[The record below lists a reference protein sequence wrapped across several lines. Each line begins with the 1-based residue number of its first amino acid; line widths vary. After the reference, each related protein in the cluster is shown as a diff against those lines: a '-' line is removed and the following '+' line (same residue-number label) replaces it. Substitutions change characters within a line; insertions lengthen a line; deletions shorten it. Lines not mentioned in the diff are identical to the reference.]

1 MALRFRKSVKLA
13 PGIRM
18 NFSGGGVSWS
28 LGPRGAS
35 IGIGKRGTYLNAGI
49 PGTGLSFR
57 ERLGPGATGGGRQ
70 APMTAASSGKVSM
83 SVTVGVEDD
92 GTMIFKDEAG
102 NPLSSELVAVA
113 KRQQGDS
120 LRSLMQSKCDEI
132 NAQVDALGT
141 LHHFAPRPTD
151 HPVYQPSPFDDPRPS
166 QPQRKT
172 PGFLKKLFGGA
183 DSVEKENV
191 RAEEGYRAALQDW
204 EQAKE
209 EYVNTERRKSILM
222 SQAAAGKVTFM
233 EIFLEQALQD
243 IVWPRETLVSFEIQ
257 DGGARLVFDVDL
269 PEIED
274 MPTKVAAVPQRGYK
288 LSVKK
293 LSQTKV
299 QQLYADHVHSITFR
313 LIAEAFALLP
323 TLSELILSG
332 FTQRADPGTG
342 HETDQYLLSV
352 RVRREEWAQINFDAL
367 ESVDV
372 VEALGRFELRRSMTK
387 TGVFKVVEP
396 I

>member
-1 MALRFRKSVKLA
+1 
-13 PGIRM
+13 
-18 NFSGGGVSWS
+18 
-28 LGPRGAS
+28 
-35 IGIGKRGTYLNAGI
+35 
-49 PGTGLSFR
+49 
-57 ERLGPGATGGGRQ
+57 
-70 APMTAASSGKVSM
+70 MT
-83 SVTVGVEDD
+83 
-92 GTMIFKDEAG
+92 
-102 NPLSSELVAVA
+102 
-113 KRQQGDS
+113 
-120 LRSLMQSKCDEI
+120 
-132 NAQVDALGT
+132 
-141 LHHFAPRPTD
+141 
-151 HPVYQPSPFDDPRPS
+151 
-166 QPQRKT
+166 
-172 PGFLKKLFGGA
+172 
-183 DSVEKENV
+183 
-191 RAEEGYRAALQDW
+191 
-204 EQAKE
+204 
-209 EYVNTERRKSILM
+209 
-222 SQAAAGKVTFM
+222 QAAAGKVSFM

-257 DGGARLVFDVDL
+257 DEGARLVFDVDL

-288 LSVKK
+288 LSVKE

>member
-57 ERLGPGATGGGRQ
+57 EQLGPGATGGRR
-70 APMTAASSGKVSM
+70 APTATSSSGKVSM
-83 SVTVGVEDD
+83 SVTVGVDDD
-92 GTMIFKDEAG
+92 GTMVFKDEAG
-102 NPLSSELVAVA
+102 NPLSNELVAVA

-120 LRSLMQSKCDEI
+120 LRGLMQSKCDEI
-132 NAQVDALGT
+132 NAQVDALRT
-141 LHHFAPRPTD
+141 LHRFAPRPTD

-172 PGFLKKLFGGA
+172 PGFLKRLFGGA
-183 DSVEKENV
+183 DSVEKENA
-191 RAEEGYRAALQDW
+191 RAEEAYQAALQDW

-209 EYVNTERRKSILM
+209 EHENAERRKSILM
-222 SQAAAGKVTFM
+222 TQAAAGKVSFM

-257 DGGARLVFDVDL
+257 DEGARLVFDVDL

-288 LSVKK
+288 LSVKE

-323 TLSELILSG
+323 TLSEVILSG

-352 RVRREEWAQINFDAL
+352 RVRRDEWAQINFDAL

-372 VEALGRFELRRSMTK
+372 VEALGRFELRRALTK
-387 TGVFKVVEP
+387 TGVFKAVEP
-396 I
+396 F

>member
-1 MALRFRKSVKLA
+1 MALRFRKSVRLA

-57 ERLGPGATGGGRQ
+57 ERLGPGAMGGSR
-70 APMTAASSGKVSM
+70 APTATSSSGKVSM

-92 GTMIFKDEAG
+92 GTMIFQDEAG

-132 NAQVDALGT
+132 NAQVDALRT

-166 QPQRKT
+166 QPHRKT

-183 DSVEKENV
+183 GSVEKENV
-191 RAEEGYRAALQDW
+191 RAEEAYRAALQDW

-209 EYVNTERRKSILM
+209 DHESAERRKSILM

-274 MPTKVAAVPQRGYK
+274 IPTKVAAVPQRGYK
-288 LSVKK
+288 LSVKE

-323 TLSELILSG
+323 TLSEVILCS

-352 RVRREEWAQINFDAL
+352 GVRRDEWEGINFAGL
-367 ESVDV
+367 ETLDV
-372 VEALGRFELRRSMTK
+372 VEALGRFKIRRSMTR
-387 TGVFKVVEP
+387 TGVFRP
-396 I
+396 IDPF

>member
-57 ERLGPGATGGGRQ
+57 ERLGPGATGGRR
-70 APMTAASSGKVSM
+70 APATSSSGKVSM

-102 NPLSSELVAVA
+102 YPLSSELVAVA

-120 LRSLMQSKCDEI
+120 LRNLMQSKCDEI
-132 NAQVDALGT
+132 NAQVGALRM

-151 HPVYQPSPFDDPRPS
+151 HPAYQPSPFDDPRPS
-166 QPQRKT
+166 PPQRKT

-183 DSVEKENV
+183 DSVEKENA
-191 RAEEGYRAALQDW
+191 RAEGAYRAALQDW

-209 EYVNTERRKSILM
+209 EHENAERRKSILM

-274 MPTKVAAVPQRGYK
+274 MPTKVAGVPQRGYK
-288 LSVKK
+288 LSVKE

-299 QQLYADHVHSITFR
+299 QQLYAEHVHSITFR

-323 TLSELILSG
+323 TLSEVILSG
-332 FTQRADPGTG
+332 FTQRADPSTG

-352 RVRREEWAQINFDAL
+352 RVRREEWVQINFDAL

-372 VEALGRFELRRSMTK
+372 VEALGRFENRRLMTR
-387 TGVFKVVEP
+387 TGAFRAIEP
-396 I
+396 F

>member
-28 LGPRGAS
+28 LGPRGAT

-57 ERLGPGATGGGRQ
+57 ERLDPGATGGRR
-70 APMTAASSGKVSM
+70 APTVTSSSGKVSM

-92 GTMIFKDEAG
+92 GTMIFKDETG

-120 LRSLMQSKCDEI
+120 LRGLMQLKCDEI
-132 NAQVDALGT
+132 NAQVDALRT
-141 LHHFAPRPTD
+141 LHRFAPRPTD

-191 RAEEGYRAALQDW
+191 RAEEAYRAALQDW

-209 EYVNTERRKSILM
+209 EHENAERRKSILM
-222 SQAAAGKVTFM
+222 TQAAAGKVTFM

-257 DGGARLVFDVDL
+257 DEGARLVFDVDL

-274 MPTKVAAVPQRGYK
+274 MPTKVATVPQRGYK
-288 LSVKK
+288 LSVKE

-323 TLSELILSG
+323 TLSEVILSG

-352 RVRREEWAQINFDAL
+352 RVHRDEWAQINFDAL

-372 VEALGRFELRRSMTK
+372 VEALGSFENRRLMAR
-387 TGVFKVVEP
+387 TGAFRAIEP
-396 I
+396 F